1 MCSRFSVTNWCEIH
15 VKGQNT
21 SIFEGGEGKIS
32 KMVFMGE
39 GWVNDCSWKAES
51 STVDLYVCHS
61 LHLDFLVPIL
71 PNHPLLPYDGEY
83 LSPYLWI
90 ILQNIHMISLPFLV
104 DVLSDEVPVQ
114 VHLEAFNPCVPL
126 DSKNSGIPVVVL
138 NYTVTNSSKD
148 AAKVNYFVMIK
159 HPHKSGVRSVITH
172 LGIWVVMIMRR
183 LYCLVTYTWESHYVS
198 LTLTTYL
205 GMDLC

>member
-21 SIFEGGEGKIS
+21 SIFEGGEDKIS

-71 PNHPLLPYDGEY
+71 PNHPPLPYDGEY
-83 LSPYLWI
+83 LSPYSRDFFAFSSWCFEWWGACPSALRGI
-90 ILQNIHMISLPFLV
+90 QPLCPSGLQEQWNTSGC
-104 DVLSDEVPVQ
+104 
-114 VHLEAFNPCVPL
+114 LELHCDKFIKRCCKGELLCN
-126 DSKNSGIPVVVL
+126 DK
-138 NYTVTNSSKD
+138 TSS
-148 AAKVNYFVMIK
+148 
-159 HPHKSGVRSVITH
+159 
-172 LGIWVVMIMRR
+172 
-183 LYCLVTYTWESHYVS
+183 
-198 LTLTTYL
+198 
-205 GMDLC
+205 

>member
-21 SIFEGGEGKIS
+21 SIFEEGEGKIS
-32 KMVFMGE
+32 EMVFMGE

-51 STVDLYVCHS
+51 SIIDVYVCHS

-71 PNHPLLPYDGEY
+71 PNHPPLPYDGEY

-159 HPHKSGVRSVITH
+159 LPHKSGVRSVITH
-172 LGIWVVMIMRR
+172 LGIWVVVRR
-183 LYCLVTYTWESHYVS
+183 FYYIVTYTWESHY
-198 LTLTTYL
+198 LLQTLTTYL